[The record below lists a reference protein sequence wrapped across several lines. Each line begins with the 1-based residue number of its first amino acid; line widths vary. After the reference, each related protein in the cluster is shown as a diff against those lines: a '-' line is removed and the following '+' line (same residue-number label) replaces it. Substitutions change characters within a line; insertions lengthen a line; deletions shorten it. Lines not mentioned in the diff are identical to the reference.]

1 MKAKFIALMDFR
13 FADVE
18 ILNVENEDEL
28 VSKIKDSEVIQIK
41 NGDEIY
47 GVNSNYIM
55 WYML

>member
-18 ILNVENEDEL
+18 LLNVENEDEL
-28 VSKIKDSEVIQIK
+28 INKIKESDVIQIK
-41 NGDEIY
+41 NGGEIY